1 MMRSSP
7 PTSSVA
13 TASPPPPPPSS
24 SPPQPGIPAA
34 AAPLKAAALRK
45 SRRERSRLSQF
56 MWYLLSRASPECAAR
71 KTLDEAVEEDVVEEG
86 DRDAGDERGGKQP
99 LPEEDVA
106 ADELGRHADGD
117 RLRVRARDEGE
128 RVDELVEGERERED
142 DDGEDPRDRDRED
155 DPPERP
161 QSGGAVHL
169 GGILELPRDRL
180 EEAHQEPGGEGDREG
195 GVDEHE
201 RDQGV
206 LEAELGD
213 PAREGEEE
221 ERRRDEVGEEDA
233 DAEALSPAPRQ
244 AGQRI
249 PRRHRERERD
259 RHDHEPHERR
269 VEEPAAVLGL
279 REEEVDVREGGR
291 VVEDER
297 VVVLVVE
304 VAVRLERRDQ
314 HQVEGIGEHDRERP
328 HHEVGAELLARAAA
342 HLRHLGPAGEPE
354 HQDRDGE
361 GGG

>member
-13 TASPPPPPPSS
+13 TASPPAPPPSS
-24 SPPQPGIPAA
+24 SPPQPGIPGV
-34 AAPLKAAALRK
+34 AAPLKVATLWK

-56 MWYLLSRASPECAAR
+56 MCYPLSRASPECAAR
-71 KTLDEAVEEDVVEEG
+71 KTLDEAVEEDVVEQS
-86 DRDAGDERGGKQP
+86 DRDAGDERGSEQP

-106 ADELGRHADGD
+106 ADQLGWHADGD
-117 RLRVRARDEGE
+117 GLRVRARDEGE

-142 DDGEDPRDRDRED
+142 DDGEDPWDRDGQD
-155 DPPERP
+155 DPPERSQP
-161 QSGGAVHL
+161 GGAVHL
-169 GGILELPRDRL
+169 GGVLELPRDRL
-180 EEAHQEPGGEGDREG
+180 EEAHQEPRGEGDREG

-213 PAREGEEE
+213 HAREGEEE
-221 ERRRDEVGEEDA
+221 ERRRGEVGEEDA

-244 AGQRI
+244 PRERI
-249 PRRHRERERD
+249 PGGHCERERD
-259 RHDHEPHERR
+259 RHDHEPHECR

-279 REEEVDVREGGR
+279 REEEVDVRERGR

-304 VAVRLERRDQ
+304 VAVRLEGRDQ
-314 HQVEGIGEHDRERP
+314 HQVEGVGEHDRERP
-328 HHEVGAELLARAAA
+328 
-342 HLRHLGPAGEPE
+342 
-354 HQDRDGE
+354 
-361 GGG
+361 